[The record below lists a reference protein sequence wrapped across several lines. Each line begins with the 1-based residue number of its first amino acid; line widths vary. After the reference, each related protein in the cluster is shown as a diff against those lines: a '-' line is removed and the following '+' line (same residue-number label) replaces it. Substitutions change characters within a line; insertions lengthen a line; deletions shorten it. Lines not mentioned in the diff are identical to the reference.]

1 MTFRVVWTDCD
12 HESLAEE
19 ESVLKAAGI
28 SDFKVEQCKTEQD
41 VVEKCKGAVVLL
53 NQYTPLGAYAF
64 KNLPEVK
71 CVVRYGVGVDNVDLK
86 AASEYG
92 VYVCNVPDY
101 GTFEVADQ
109 AMALMLACI
118 RKVVKSNAQV
128 VSKKWD
134 FSEMAPIH
142 RMSAMTVGVYG
153 LGRIGKAFAKRAH
166 AFGCQILGYD
176 IDTSSVE
183 NNPEYD
189 FIKLVSKDEILKNS
203 DVISLHC
210 GLNAENHAFMNK
222 SCFDLMKEGSI
233 FINVSRGG
241 LVNED
246 DLAEAL
252 ISGKLSGA
260 GIDVTA
266 KEPLP
271 DNSNLRKAP
280 NIIFSPHI
288 AWYSVESA
296 SDLKTKCAQEA
307 VRAVL
312 GQKLRCPV
320 NKI

>member
-1 MTFRVVWTDCD
+1 
-12 HESLAEE
+12 
-19 ESVLKAAGI
+19 
-28 SDFKVEQCKTEQD
+28 
-41 VVEKCKGAVVLL
+41 
-53 NQYTPLGAYAF
+53 
-64 KNLPEVK
+64 
-71 CVVRYGVGVDNVDLK
+71 
-86 AASEYG
+86 
-92 VYVCNVPDY
+92 
-101 GTFEVADQ
+101 
-109 AMALMLACI
+109 MAI
-118 RKVVKSNAQV
+118 
-128 VSKKWD
+128 
-134 FSEMAPIH
+134 
-142 RMSAMTVGVYG
+142 
-153 LGRIGKAFAKRAH
+153 
-166 AFGCQILGYD
+166 
-176 IDTSSVE
+176 
-183 NNPEYD
+183 
-189 FIKLVSKDEILKNS
+189 
-203 DVISLHC
+203 
-210 GLNAENHAFMNK
+210 
-222 SCFDLMKEGSI
+222 SI

>member
-1 MTFRVVWTDCD
+1 MSYRVVWTDCD

-19 ESVLKAAGI
+19 ENVLKAAGI
-28 SDFKVEQCKTEQD
+28 NDFKVEQCKTEQD

-53 NQYTPLGAYAF
+53 NQYTPLGEFAF

-86 AASEYG
+86 AASKYG
-92 VYVCNVPDY
+92 VHVCNVPDY

-118 RKVVKSNAQV
+118 RKVVKSNNQV
-128 VSKKWD
+128 VDKKWD

-142 RMSAMTVGVYG
+142 RMSTMTIGVYG

-166 AFGCQILGYD
+166 AFGCNIIGYD
-176 IDTSSVE
+176 IDLSSIKDD
-183 NNPEYD
+183 PDYK
-189 FIKLVSKDEILKNS
+189 FIKIVSKEELFSQS
-203 DVISLHC
+203 DVVSLHC
-210 GLNAENHAFMNK
+210 GLNKDNQAFMNK
-222 SCFDLMKEGSI
+222 SCFNDMKDGSY

-241 LVNED
+241 LVNEE
-246 DLAEAL
+246 DLADAL
-252 ISGKLSGA
+252 ISGKLGGA

-271 DNSNLRKAP
+271 NDSKLRTAP

-288 AWYSVESA
+288 AWYSIESA

-312 GQKLRCPV
+312 GEKLRCPV